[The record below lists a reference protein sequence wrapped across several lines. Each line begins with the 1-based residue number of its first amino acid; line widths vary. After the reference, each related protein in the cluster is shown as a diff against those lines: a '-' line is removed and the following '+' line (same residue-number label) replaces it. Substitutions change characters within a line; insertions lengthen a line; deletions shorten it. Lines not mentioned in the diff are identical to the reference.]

1 MPYGRMAT
9 DRFEGIN
16 YERMR
21 NYRLNRAKEVM
32 KKHGIDMLVTFD
44 YPAIRYITGAYC
56 TPAGRWA
63 EGRIAVLPVN
73 GDPYLFNST
82 SFSPYKIREEMPW
95 MKGRIWPGPVAYS
108 RAKLSADAPIFVNFA
123 ERIKGYMED
132 NHLTGG
138 TVGLD
143 GTVSFHLYSKAFE
156 NAGLKVVD
164 ARQVMYECF
173 LIKSQDE
180 IECIRQSASIAEG
193 AFDAMRE
200 AIRPGIRECDLM
212 GIGAKRL
219 YELGADEVQ
228 EFVIA
233 SGPRTNPLHIDFT
246 DRQVRPGDLVVI
258 DINAA
263 CFQGYKS
270 CYYRTFCC
278 GRATQEQKDCFEEC
292 REMLYEGMSAVKN
305 GAIVQD
311 IIDKWPSSPQHWGYE
326 SWSDVSAYACG
337 HGIGLSLHEFPGIGH
352 LGPDMMQQELK
363 TGMVFALETWTG
375 KKGGDFGVRLE
386 EYLAVTDTGYD
397 LLTKYPID
405 HHIECNPY

>member
-9 DRFEGIN
+9 DRYEGIN

-21 NYRLNRAKEVM
+21 LYRQNRCREIM
-32 KKHGIDMLVTFD
+32 KKHGIDMLISFD
-44 YPAIRYITGAYC
+44 YPAIRYMTGAYC

-63 EGRIAVLPVN
+63 EGRIAIMPVN
-73 GDPYLFNST
+73 GDPYLFNAT

-95 MKGRIWPGPVAYS
+95 MNGKIWPGCVTYS
-108 RAKLSADAPIFVNFA
+108 RAKTSADAPIFVNFA

-132 NHLTGG
+132 HHLTGG
-138 TVGLD
+138 TVGID
-143 GTVSFHLYSKAFE
+143 GTVSFHLYSEAFKK
-156 NAGLKVVD
+156 AGLKVVD

-173 LIKSQDE
+173 LIKCPDE
-180 IECIRQSASIAEG
+180 IEVLRQGASICEA
-193 AFDAMRE
+193 AFDSMRE

-219 YELGADEVQ
+219 YELGCDEVA
-228 EFVIA
+228 EFVIS
-233 SGPRTNPLHIDFT
+233 SGPRTNPLHTDFT

-278 GRATQEQKDCFEEC
+278 GKATQEQKDTFQEC
-292 REMLYEGMSAVKN
+292 REMLLAGMSAVKN

-311 IIDKWPSSPQHWGYE
+311 IVDKWPSSPSYWGYDN
-326 SWSDVSAYACG
+326 WADVSAYACG
-337 HGIGLSLHEFPGIGH
+337 HGIGLSLHEFPGIGR
-352 LGPDMMQQELK
+352 LGPDMMKQELK
-363 TGMVFALETWTG
+363 TGMVFALETYAG
-375 KKGGDFGVRLE
+375 KRGGKFGVRLE
-386 EYLAVTDTGYD
+386 DYVAVTDDGFD
-397 LLTKYPID
+397 LLTQYPND
-405 HHIECNPY
+405 HLIECNPF